1 MSHLLVPA
9 PRAIETV
16 GAPVLLGAG
25 TSVHHDPELAGA
37 ARLLTH
43 RLGAATGW
51 SLPSAPSDRAA
62 IVLRYADDVT
72 DGPATV
78 QPHEGYRLDTSTG
91 RVIIEAAGEAGAH
104 YGVRTLL
111 QLLGER
117 AFRSAPIG
125 DDPWTLPGVRI
136 EDAPRCGYRGV
147 LLDVAR
153 HFLPKADL
161 LRFIEALAVHKL
173 NVLHLHLTDD
183 QGWRIEIRRY
193 PELTRRGA
201 WRSRSA
207 LGDPSAGRH
216 DETPHGGFYTA
227 DDLREIVAFA
237 ARRAITVVPEIDV
250 PGHSQAAIAAYPWL
264 AGLPEDADPGVWD
277 RWGVDELVLDPS
289 EATLGFYR
297 DVLDEVLA
305 IFPSP
310 WIGLGGDEVPLIQWR
325 GDPKARRRAADL
337 GFADVGAL
345 HSWFLDA
352 LADHLRANGR
362 RPAFWDEAA
371 EGELNRE
378 ALIHCWRE
386 PWRGAEAL
394 ARGFDV
400 VLCPERW
407 LYLDYAQSDSPDEP
421 IPVGRVTTLQTVYDF
436 DLGCTGR
443 PVGSGRPAGAD
454 QALAGRLLGAQANIW
469 TEHLDGAR
477 RVHFAAFPRL
487 CALAENLW
495 TPPDARDYPDFLRRL
510 QDAHLGRLDAMGV
523 EYRPLGG
530 PLPWQRRPGVVG
542 TLRLSTPA
550 S

>member
-9 PRAIETV
+9 PRTIETA
-16 GAPVLLGAG
+16 GAPVPIGAG
-25 TSVHHDPELAGA
+25 TSVCHDAELSGA
-37 ARLLTH
+37 ARLLTQL
-43 RLGAATGW
+43 LGAAAGW
-51 SLPSAPSDRAA
+51 SPPPAPPDRAD
-62 IVLRYADDVT
+62 IVLRYRDDVP
-72 DGPATV
+72 GGASTV
-78 QPHEGYRLDTSTG
+78 QAGEGYRLDTTSG
-91 RVIIEAAGEAGAH
+91 RVVIEAAGDAGAQ

-111 QLLGER
+111 QLIGDR

-125 DDPWTLPGVRI
+125 DEPWVVPGVRI

-153 HFLPKADL
+153 HFLPKPDL
-161 LRFIEALAVHKL
+161 LRFIETMAAHKL
-173 NVLHLHLTDD
+173 NVLQLHLTDD
-183 QGWRIEIRRY
+183 QGWRIEIGRY
-193 PELTRRGA
+193 PRLTERGA
-201 WRSRSA
+201 WRRRSA
-207 LGDPSAGRH
+207 LGDPRAGRY

-237 ARRAITVVPEIDV
+237 ARRSITVVPEIDV

-264 AGLPEDADPGVWD
+264 AGLPEDAAIDVWD
-277 RWGVDELVLDPS
+277 TWGVNELVLDPS

-297 DVLDEVLA
+297 DVLDEVMA
-305 IFPSP
+305 IFPSA
-310 WIGLGGDEVPLIQWR
+310 WIGLGGDEVPLTQGR
-325 GDPKARRRAADL
+325 GEPRARARAAAL
-337 GFADVGAL
+337 GLPGVEGL
-345 HSWFLDA
+345 HGSFLDA

-371 EGELNRE
+371 EGELNRD

-386 PWRGAEAL
+386 PWRAGDAL

-407 LYLDYAQSDSPDEP
+407 LYLDYTQSDSPHEP
-421 IPVGRVTTLQTVYDF
+421 VPVGRVTTLRAVYDF
-436 DLGCTGR
+436 DL
-443 PVGSGRPAGAD
+443 PLDVG
-454 QALAGRLLGAQANIW
+454 QAPPGRLLGAQANLW

-495 TPPDARDYPDFLRRL
+495 TPPESRDYADFVRRL
-510 QDAHLGRLDAMGV
+510 EDAHLARLAAMGV

-542 TLRLSTPA
+542 TLRPSTPA
-550 S
+550 G